1 MIIERIIESS
11 SGETQGGTPEPV
23 QGLPPTSDNAVG
35 RFERF
40 EANAIDPN
48 VPFAYYGC
56 LY

>member
-1 MIIERIIESS
+1 MIIESS